1 MGVKRAYRCW
11 AEVDFGALRDNLA
24 WIRERVGPGV
34 KILTVV
40 KADAYGHGLREIAG
54 LLMQSGTD
62 VFGVANLA
70 EAEGISRV
78 GRGWPVLM
86 LGTCLSEEV
95 QLAVKLGVMP
105 AISALRE
112 AEEFSRA
119 AEELG
124 QRVLVHI
131 KVDTG
136 LGRLGVSME
145 EAEELIMAVRELAG
159 LELAGIFTHYA
170 SVESDV
176 GFSARQKRDFESLLQ
191 RLRKRGVIFPMVHL
205 NNSAAVLCEPESE
218 YSMVRPGLLVYG
230 IVPPGGRILME
241 PGSVRVRPALSFYCR
256 VGFVKE
262 IKPGAR
268 LSYGGSFEAK
278 TDMRVATL
286 TAGYADGYPR
296 AASNRG
302 EVLVRGKRAR
312 IVGRITM
319 DQMLVDVTQVPGVSP
334 GDSVVLI
341 GRDGREEITASDVA
355 GWSDTIPW
363 EILTGITYRVPRV
376 YRGGQAA

>member
-1 MGVKRAYRCW
+1 MKRAYRCW
-11 AEVDFGALRDNLA
+11 AEVDFGALRENLA

-70 EAEGISRV
+70 EAEAISRV

-86 LGTCLSEEV
+86 LGTCLPEEV

-105 AISALRE
+105 AISGLRE

-119 AEELG
+119 AVGLG
-124 QRVLVHI
+124 QRVLAHI

-136 LGRLGVSME
+136 LGRLGVSVE
-145 EAEELIMAVRELAG
+145 EAEQLVLEVRKLAG

-176 GFSARQKRDFESLLQ
+176 SVSARQKGDFETLLQ
-191 RLRKRGVIFPMVHL
+191 RLRKRGVIFPMVHV
-205 NNSAAVLCEPESE
+205 NNSAAVLCEPQSE
-218 YSMVRPGLLVYG
+218 YTMVRPGLLVYG

-241 PGSVRVRPALSFYCR
+241 PGRVRVRPALSFYCR

-302 EVLVRGKRAR
+302 EVLVGGKRAR

-334 GDSVVLI
+334 GDSAVLI
-341 GRDGREEITASDVA
+341 GRDGGEEITASDVA

-363 EILTGITYRVPRV
+363 EILTGITYRVPRI